1 MDRVGDDGPVPAH
14 QIALEV
20 QLVDV
25 AQLREGVHPLLVELA
40 DGAMRGVHPARI
52 RLQVV
57 DLPRHELRGILLPVP
72 VGRVVRAAQ
81 AAVAALRVQAARVH
95 AELHTEVVHL
105 YSSHKA
111 VSSRGPARVMG
122 FFAHGRAM
130 QTARWQRHHSIQAR
144 VERVQPGGI
153 VKAKDVHLADQ
164 AAHARERRGVDLKP
178 GRVAVA
184 AGPAA
189 VQIPTRVPVVVI
201 W

>member
-1 MDRVGDDGPVPAH
+1 MDRVGEDGPVPAH

-72 VGRVVRAAQ
+72 VGRVVRTGQ

-95 AELHTEVVHL
+95 AELHAEVVHL
-105 YSSHKA
+105 LFQPQGNVKPRPGPSDGVLCARPCHANGTVATAPLDPTACGTSA
-111 VSSRGPARVMG
+111 ARGNIIG
-122 FFAHGRAM
+122 
-130 QTARWQRHHSIQAR
+130 
-144 VERVQPGGI
+144 
-153 VKAKDVHLADQ
+153 
-164 AAHARERRGVDLKP
+164 ERRAP
-178 GRVAVA
+178 CRSGRSCS
-184 AGPAA
+184 GTP
-189 VQIPTRVPVVVI
+189 
-201 W
+201 WC